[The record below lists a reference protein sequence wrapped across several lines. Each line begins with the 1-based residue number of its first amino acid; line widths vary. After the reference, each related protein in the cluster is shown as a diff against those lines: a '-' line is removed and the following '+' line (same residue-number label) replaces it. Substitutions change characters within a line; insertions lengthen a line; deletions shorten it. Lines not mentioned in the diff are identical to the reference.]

1 MISNDRLDQVVHIV
15 ERAGLNEQ
23 TVSAL
28 REAFAPMHFTYCQD
42 DDIGEGIGVT
52 PPVRATNAF
61 NLYLVD
67 GQAHCLRLT
76 NDPQT
81 ATGLVLA
88 DLGHGAH

>member
-1 MISNDRLDQVVHIV
+1 MINTQRLDQVVRIV
-15 ERAGLNEQ
+15 ERAGLTEQ
-23 TVSAL
+23 TVGAL
-28 REAFAPMHFTYCQD
+28 REAFAPIHFTYCQD

-52 PPVRATNAF
+52 APVRTTADF

-76 NDPQT
+76 DDLHA

-88 DLGHGAH
+88 ELDHGAP

>member
-52 PPVRATNAF
+52 PPVRTTNAF

-67 GQAHCLRLT
+67 GQAH
-76 NDPQT
+76 
-81 ATGLVLA
+81 
-88 DLGHGAH
+88 